1 MKTNWI
7 SAALAAIS
15 AAILP
20 ACDIVILP
28 EIKSG
33 ITTTQHFN
41 LAPLKIA
48 EVASYIE
55 FRLRA
60 AGYHGPNPFTG
71 RAVEMIARISEGL
84 SRRINIIAD
93 KALLAAYSSGSHQVD
108 TAEVK
113 IAAQDAR
120 FAPIQYK
127 ASGQHVPALKIAI
140 ALLMTLALAALAV
153 ALWARQPPASPAA
166 ALPAPESAQLPAQ
179 GSAAT
184 PPVTNPARP
193 AAEGGTL
200 IAQHTALY
208 ADWLATAASDHY
220 FIQLTARSGNHT
232 EDIEN
237 FLVRAGQWLEPTEL
251 RVYRTGSPES
261 GQIGVIYGDY
271 QTRAAA
277 LAAVRGFPDE
287 VRRMRPYP
295 RAVSGLQ

>member
-1 MKTNWI
+1 
-7 SAALAAIS
+7 
-15 AAILP
+15 
-20 ACDIVILP
+20 
-28 EIKSG
+28 
-33 ITTTQHFN
+33 
-41 LAPLKIA
+41 
-48 EVASYIE
+48 
-55 FRLRA
+55 
-60 AGYHGPNPFTG
+60 
-71 RAVEMIARISEGL
+71 MIARISEGL

-113 IAAQDAR
+113 VAEQDAR
-120 FAPIQYK
+120 FAPIQHK
-127 ASGQHVPALKIAI
+127 AGGRHVPALKIAI
-140 ALLMTLALAALAV
+140 ALLMTLAVAALAV
-153 ALWARQPPASPAA
+153 ALWPIQPPASPAT
-166 ALPAPESAQLPAQ
+166 ALPAPEPAQ
-179 GSAAT
+179 VPARGSAAT
-184 PPVTNPARP
+184 PPATNPARP
-193 AAEGGTL
+193 TVEGGAL
-200 IAQHTALY
+200 IAQHAALY

-237 FLVRAGQWLEPTEL
+237 FLARAGQWLEPTEL

-277 LAAVRGFPDE
+277 LAAVRGFPEE